1 MDPAALAPSMAHA
14 QLEQNGWG
22 TPLFVTEFGCDQTIP
37 QGPAWMSAELDL
49 QDQYLASSTAWEFSG
64 LGSWGFHDFGG
75 NERAPTTHVMA
86 RMFPRAVAG
95 TLVKIERPRLGDM
108 VVTYQ
113 GTSATHGLE
122 HEVSLST
129 DYVTSPSI
137 TCDGK
142 PAAFKQATGRAT
154 FTCPVS
160 DEGMHT
166 FEVVGTPAK

>member
-1 MDPAALAPSMAHA
+1 MQHA
-14 QLEQNGWG
+14 SLEQAGWK
-22 TPLFVTEFGCDQTIP
+22 TPLFITEFGCDQTTP
-37 QGPAWMSAELDL
+37 QGPAWLSAELDL

-64 LGSWGFHDFGG
+64 LGSWGFHDDSGQ
-75 NERAPTTHVMA
+75 ERPATTFAMS

-95 TLVKIERPRLGDM
+95 TLLKIERPKAGDM

-113 GTSATHGLE
+113 ASPRTNGLP

-129 DYVTSPSI
+129 AYVTSPTI

-142 PAAFKQATGRAT
+142 AVSVNPLIGRAT

-160 DEGMHT
+160 DSGVHT
-166 FEVVGTPAK
+166 FEVVGTPAM